1 MARLMLSRG
10 RTDVRVLGSLLV
22 RHGVRWLVRIIFPT
36 RTGRLAVWGKLQVAR
51 FCPAGRLAYARIF
64 FRLTPYFDP
73 QILIADPFIL
83 ILILKN
89 FDQNL

>member
-1 MARLMLSRG
+1 MSLQQTRNELRLLA
-10 RTDVRVLGSLLV
+10 LV
-22 RHGVRWLVRIIFPT
+22 RAPTLLAQLLELRHLLGRELRLV
-36 RTGRLAVWGKLQVAR
+36 LALT
-51 FCPAGRLAYARIF
+51 RIF
-64 FRLTPYFDP
+64 FGLTPYFDP